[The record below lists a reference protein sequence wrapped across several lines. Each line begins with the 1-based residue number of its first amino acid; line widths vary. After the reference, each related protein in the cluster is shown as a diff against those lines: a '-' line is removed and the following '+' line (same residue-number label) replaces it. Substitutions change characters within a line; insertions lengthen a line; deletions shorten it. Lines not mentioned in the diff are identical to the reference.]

1 MESRTQVFV
10 VFIDDLPSV
19 SISPLRATRAVLP
32 TDEFAWV
39 QVGGEDFKLRLHQR
53 ELMHGVRF
61 TYFLCPRGCGRKA
74 RKLWLLGAG
83 QLACCRCCNA
93 AGIRYR
99 IEHMTPSRRAEYRAP
114 RLRAMLSSLTPLT
127 SKVGKNRMW
136 MQRRRSLERALVLCE
151 LRLRRTRAEG
161 QFR

>member
-1 MESRTQVFV
+1 
-10 VFIDDLPSV
+10 
-19 SISPLRATRAVLP
+19 
-32 TDEFAWV
+32 
-39 QVGGEDFKLRLHQR
+39 
-53 ELMHGVRF
+53 
-61 TYFLCPRGCGRKA
+61 
-74 RKLWLLGAG
+74 LLGVG

-99 IEHMTPSRRAEYRAP
+99 IEHMSPSRRAEYRAP
-114 RLRAMLSSLTPLT
+114 RLRAMLSSLEPLT

-136 MQRRRSLERALVLCE
+136 VQRRRSLERALVLCE